1 MFPERWPAEGWRAES
16 QGSAD
21 GCGCGDAV
29 HRLYHFLDGELDDD
43 RRSTIRRH
51 LDECKPCFQAFGFEA
66 ELRTVI
72 ARKCQD
78 QVPDALRERVFH
90 SLQGEL
96 GPLDGTRFPTW

>member
-1 MFPERWPAEGWRAES
+1 MIPESFGSGGPGSSGGW
-16 QGSAD
+16 G

-51 LDECKPCFQAFGFEA
+51 LDECRPCFQAFGFEA
-66 ELRTVI
+66 ELRGVI

-78 QVPDALRERVFH
+78 QVPDALRARVFNA
-90 SLQGEL
+90 LEGEV
-96 GPLDGTRFPTW
+96 GPLDGAKLPPW

>member
-1 MFPERWPAEGWRAES
+1 MLPEGWGMPES
-16 QGSAD
+16 WGSTERG

-51 LDECKPCFQAFGFEA
+51 LDECRPCFQAFGFEA
-66 ELRTVI
+66 ELRVVI

-78 QVPDALRERVFH
+78 QVPEALRQRVFH
-90 SLQGEL
+90 AIQGEA
-96 GPLDGTRFPTW
+96 GPLDGTKLPPW

>member
-1 MFPERWPAEGWRAES
+1 MSPEGW
-16 QGSAD
+16 GSTERGGP

-51 LDECKPCFQAFGFEA
+51 LDECQPCFQAFGFEA
-66 ELRTVI
+66 ELRVVI

-78 QVPDALRERVFH
+78 QVPEALRQRVFH
-90 SLQGEL
+90 AIQGEA
-96 GPLDGTRFPTW
+96 GPFDGPKLPPW